1 MLPSGLSTAS
11 ASTILCLSRLN
22 SPPHAIAVYASRWSS
37 PPTPQHSLPSARYS
51 LLGPDFHRLERASFL
66 AL

>member
-1 MLPSGLSTAS
+1 MVVAPAS
-11 ASTILCLSRLN
+11 AGAGFS
-22 SPPHAIAVYASRWSS
+22 
-37 PPTPQHSLPSARYS
+37 TPQHSLPSARFG